1 VTPLDT
7 QSDVIAAPAF
17 DDALRTRG
25 PTAPG
30 AAGRTRAASPTKSS
44 VFNHRSTAPVDLLSR
59 RLDAVCTHA
68 VSPLEIAAALEAD
81 GITDAISRDKYG
93 HDDVFALA
101 SALYVRVPLRTS
113 RRTAG
118 RKSLQTTSRSIARG
132 LLFALPGLFFFV
144 VVPMFSSSSAP
155 AVMLLAV
162 MAGWG
167 LSQIMAILGHT
178 LVGRGNGSSAG
189 KVLGLMLIAGLAL
202 MCVGGA
208 VAAFGTGWDRNLVT
222 ACCTQMLYVM
232 AATVLLLFERDG
244 LLWMSLLPGAAI
256 STAYLAG
263 NPLGLSREV
272 AVSGVVLAMAL
283 AFASAIYAAD
293 RAYQEGP
300 RSPIGLGRQDLST
313 SLEFGTYGLLVA
325 ACLAAPMMRA
335 VMIAGTNPSMI
346 AVATVPLMLSMG
358 VAEWQLTRY
367 VERRNRAMDA
377 AHDIETFAHAAWRGL
392 LISLGTHAAALLALS
407 LVTVLGI
414 FLTIGSI
421 PGEALTLL
429 AAYLLLGAALFLA
442 LVLTSWGRISMV
454 LPFMALAVAAIWLT
468 ALSTHS
474 TAEELTEY
482 LLASAALAGCFFT
495 LGWREVRVVTN
506 HST

>member
-1 VTPLDT
+1 MRSVSVVGVDERRPSSNPAGHAIGDAHPADEPPD
-7 QSDVIAAPAF
+7 DVNPIASWPIA
-17 DDALRTRG
+17 T
-25 PTAPG
+25 
-30 AAGRTRAASPTKSS
+30 ASPF
-44 VFNHRSTAPVDLLSR
+44 VEP
-59 RLDAVCTHA
+59 
-68 VSPLEIAAALEAD
+68 
-81 GITDAISRDKYG
+81 
-93 HDDVFALA
+93 
-101 SALYVRVPLRTS
+101 RV
-113 RRTAG
+113 
-118 RKSLQTTSRSIARG
+118 
-132 LLFALPGLFFFV
+132 
-144 VVPMFSSSSAP
+144 
-155 AVMLLAV
+155 
-162 MAGWG
+162 
-167 LSQIMAILGHT
+167 
-178 LVGRGNGSSAG
+178 
-189 KVLGLMLIAGLAL
+189 
-202 MCVGGA
+202 
-208 VAAFGTGWDRNLVT
+208 
-222 ACCTQMLYVM
+222 
-232 AATVLLLFERDG
+232 
-244 LLWMSLLPGAAI
+244 
-256 STAYLAG
+256 
-263 NPLGLSREV
+263 
-272 AVSGVVLAMAL
+272 
-283 AFASAIYAAD
+283 
-293 RAYQEGP
+293 
-300 RSPIGLGRQDLST
+300 
-313 SLEFGTYGLLVA
+313 
-325 ACLAAPMMRA
+325 
-335 VMIAGTNPSMI
+335 